1 MSPLLLLLL
10 LAIALPLPPATA
22 QLAPAPASPVKED
35 KVRCLRGVKQ
45 GLKDPDGN
53 LASWTFT
60 NITPG
65 TICEFAG
72 VFCWNRGESLSIALE
87 LSGFGLQGAV
97 PSSLQYCRSTTMLD
111 LSNKLP
117 LRADS
122 GGALRLAP
130 LPRQTRPLRQ
140 PPLRA
145 DPLRARQLPLPQLA
159 QAQRQQA
166 LRPDSLSLSRG

>member
-111 LSNKLP
+111 LSNN
-117 LRADS
+117 
-122 GGALRLAP
+122 
-130 LPRQTRPLRQ
+130 
-140 PPLRA
+140 
-145 DPLRARQLPLPQLA
+145 
-159 QAQRQQA
+159 
-166 LRPDSLSLSRG
+166 SLSGPIPAALCDWLPFLVKLDLSGNRLSGPIPSELANCRFLSSLKLSGNKLSGQIP